1 MYSAAENTTEIVV
14 TSVAERRI
22 IAKIPID
29 TRVEVSFNFQFSQL
43 NKKNKLFG
51 SSIPMVTLLILQWT
65 ALILNSYFLNIIL
78 LLKSIYQPNNLINQ
92 LPHCLIT

>member
-43 NKKNKLFG
+43 NKKNKLLG
-51 SSIPMVTLLILQWT
+51 SSHGYTLD
-65 ALILNSYFLNIIL
+65 SPVD
-78 LLKSIYQPNNLINQ
+78 SINP
-92 LPHCLIT
+92 

>member
-78 LLKSIYQPNNLINQ
+78 LLKSIYQPNNL
-92 LPHCLIT
+92 TT